1 LTKEFEM
8 KSTCCALALCALALP
23 VSAAELGKSEEP
35 IKLALTQETSAQIT
49 AHVAGEL
56 LKAAGYTVE
65 FVAVEDMAVFR
76 QMGRGNID
84 ANLEIWPANAAPSYR
99 DMVMDREL
107 VEMGELG
114 LSMIEGLAYPA
125 HMEGSCPGLPALD
138 ALRACMVAFAT
149 DGGTP
154 VLLDYPSDWDG
165 QGADLMTAL
174 DLPFTATPAASEQAL
189 VEALVNASSTGAP
202 ALAMFWQPHWA
213 VAAHDLR
220 FVELPEAEAACFED
234 PSWGPNPSAVGDCG
248 FPAITSVKAVIK
260 GFKPRW
266 PAAYKLIEAFKMDND
281 TLATLMTAVERDG
294 RPVAEAAA
302 EWAAANEESW
312 RPLVEGVTN

>member
-1 LTKEFEM
+1 M
-8 KSTCCALALCALALP
+8 KSTCCALALFALALP
-23 VSAAELGKSEEP
+23 ASAADLGKSEEP

-65 FVAVEDMAVFR
+65 FVAVEDIAVFR

-107 VEMGELG
+107 VEMGDLG
-114 LSMIEGLAYPA
+114 LTMAEGLAYPA
-125 HMEGSCPGLPALD
+125 HMEASCPGLPALD
-138 ALRACMVAFAT
+138 ALRACTSAFAT

-154 VLLDYPSDWDG
+154 VLIDYPSAWDG
-165 QGADLMTAL
+165 QGADLMAAL
-174 DLPFTATPAASEQAL
+174 DLPFTATPAASEEAL
-189 VEALVNASSTGAP
+189 VEALVKASTDGTP

-234 PSWGPNPSAVGDCG
+234 ASWGPNPNAVGDCG
-248 FPAITSVKAVIK
+248 FPAISSVKAIVK
-260 GFKPRW
+260 GFKSRW
-266 PAAYKLIEAFKMDND
+266 PAAYILIKDFQMDND
-281 TLATLMTAVERDG
+281 TLAALLTAVERDG
-294 RPVAEAAA
+294 RPIAEAAA

-312 RPLVEGVTN
+312 RPLVESATN

>member
-1 LTKEFEM
+1 M
-8 KSTCCALALCALALP
+8 KSTCCALALFALALP
-23 VSAAELGKSEEP
+23 VSAADLGKSEEP

-49 AHVAGEL
+49 AHVAGEM

-114 LSMIEGLAYPA
+114 LTLSEGLAYPA
-125 HMEGSCPGLPALD
+125 HMEATCPGLPALD
-138 ALRACMVAFAT
+138 ALRACTAAFAT

-154 VLLDYPSDWDG
+154 VLIDYPSDWDG
-165 QGADLMTAL
+165 QGADLMAAL
-174 DLPFTATPAASEQAL
+174 DLSFTATPAASEAAL
-189 VEALVNASSTGAP
+189 VEALVKASTDGTP

-234 PSWGPNPSAVGDCG
+234 ASWGPNANAVGDCG
-248 FPAITSVKAVIK
+248 FPAITAVKAVIK
-260 GFKPRW
+260 GLKPRW
-266 PAAYKLIEAFKMDND
+266 PAAYILIENFQMDND
-281 TLATLMTAVERDG
+281 TLAALLTAVERDG
-294 RPVAEAAA
+294 RPVADAVAD
-302 EWAAANEESW
+302 WAAANEESW
-312 RPLVEGVTN
+312 RPLVESATN

>member
-1 LTKEFEM
+1 
-8 KSTCCALALCALALP
+8 ALALFALALP
-23 VSAAELGKSEEP
+23 ASAADLGKSEEP

-65 FVAVEDMAVFR
+65 FVAVEDIAVFR

-107 VEMGELG
+107 VEMGDLG
-114 LSMIEGLAYPA
+114 LTMAEGLAYPA
-125 HMEGSCPGLPALD
+125 HMEASCPGLPALD
-138 ALRACMVAFAT
+138 ALRACTSAFAT

-154 VLLDYPSDWDG
+154 VLIDYPSAWDG
-165 QGADLMTAL
+165 QGADLMAAL
-174 DLPFTATPAASEQAL
+174 DLPFTATPAASEEAL
-189 VEALVNASSTGAP
+189 VEALVKASTDGTP

-234 PSWGPNPSAVGDCG
+234 ASWGPNPNAVGDCG
-248 FPAITSVKAVIK
+248 FPAISSVKAIVK
-260 GFKPRW
+260 GFKSRW
-266 PAAYKLIEAFKMDND
+266 PAAYILIKDFQMDND
-281 TLATLMTAVERDG
+281 TLAALLTAVERDG
-294 RPVAEAAA
+294 RPIAEAAA

-312 RPLVEGVTN
+312 RPLVESATN

>member
-1 LTKEFEM
+1 M
-8 KSTCCALALCALALP
+8 KSTCCALALFALALP
-23 VSAAELGKSEEP
+23 ASAADLGKSEEP

-65 FVAVEDMAVFR
+65 FVAVEDIAVFR

-107 VEMGELG
+107 VEMGDLG
-114 LSMIEGLAYPA
+114 LTMAEGLAYPA
-125 HMEGSCPGLPALD
+125 HMEASCPGLPALD
-138 ALRACMVAFAT
+138 ALRTCTSAFAT

-154 VLLDYPSDWDG
+154 VLIDYPSAWDG
-165 QGADLMTAL
+165 QGADLMAAL
-174 DLPFTATPAASEQAL
+174 DLPFTATPAASEEAL
-189 VEALVNASSTGAP
+189 VEALVKASTDGTP

-234 PSWGPNPSAVGDCG
+234 ASWGPNPNAVGDCG
-248 FPAITSVKAVIK
+248 FPAISSVKAIVK
-260 GFKPRW
+260 GFKSRW
-266 PAAYKLIEAFKMDND
+266 PAAYILIKDFQMDND
-281 TLATLMTAVERDG
+281 TLAALLTAVERDG
-294 RPVAEAAA
+294 RPIAEAAA

-312 RPLVEGVTN
+312 RPLVESATN